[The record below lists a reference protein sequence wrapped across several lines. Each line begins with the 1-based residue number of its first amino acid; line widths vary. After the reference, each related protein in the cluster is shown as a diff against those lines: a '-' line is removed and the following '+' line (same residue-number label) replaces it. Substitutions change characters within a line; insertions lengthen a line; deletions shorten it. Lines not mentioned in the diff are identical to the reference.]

1 MVGLGKELE
10 HMGEKFSKLEEDK
23 VLGIRKLMKM
33 EEDRGEREGARFWA
47 LKGEDLSFKNDLDP
61 MATMQD
67 ELGLK

>member
-1 MVGLGKELE
+1 
-10 HMGEKFSKLEEDK
+10 
-23 VLGIRKLMKM
+23 M
-33 EEDRGEREGARFWA
+33 EEDNVLGMSHIGWVIKQREREGGARFWT

>member
-1 MVGLGKELE
+1 
-10 HMGEKFSKLEEDK
+10 
-23 VLGIRKLMKM
+23 MKWK
-33 EEDRGEREGARFWA
+33 RIGERERGARFWA